1 MLSFKQ
7 AYNIRTNT
15 PHSLLQQRTDCS
27 RKVPYVL
34 IILYSMVTRKEWAD
48 VFRFRAWPS
57 VFRRG
62 PRFFRIA
69 SFMFSPRIA
78 CGVSMCRCS
87 AQAIELRD
95 GVYYP
100 MGGFARVGEALGKV
114 CRDLGVEFRFNSP
127 VAEVSQQRPRL
138 RPVTLSYDCWPTIGR
153 RLVIS

>member
-1 MLSFKQ
+1 
-7 AYNIRTNT
+7 
-15 PHSLLQQRTDCS
+15 
-27 RKVPYVL
+27 
-34 IILYSMVTRKEWAD
+34 MVTRKEWAD

-62 PRFFRIA
+62 PRFFHIA